1 LLFCRTIQEAIAF
14 NKGCLAAE
22 ILIGAFMNLEKREPS
37 GREKDQ
43 ASVKLL
49 EKLRE
54 QLHSSNSSTARRAA
68 FNLSWMQED
77 GLDILK
83 EALFSDATKRAKS
96 AAVYGLRKMRGR
108 MKKNA
113 LRLLAEGLKYR
124 DRATVDVCQNALA
137 VLKHK
142 APGKPAPAR
151 RGRHPKF
158 QIRDVS
164 AKKTQRRRGERVRG
178 PGNRFSR

>member
-1 LLFCRTIQEAIAF
+1 MR
-14 NKGCLAAE
+14 
-22 ILIGAFMNLEKREPS
+22 LEKRKPS

-43 ASVKLL
+43 ASVELL

-68 FNLSWMQED
+68 FNLSWMQDD

-83 EALFSDATKRAKS
+83 EALFSDAARRTKS

-113 LRLLAEGLKYR
+113 LGVLAQGLKCS
-124 DRATVDVCQNALA
+124 DSTTVEACQNALV
-137 VLKHK
+137 VLKQK
-142 APGKPAPAR
+142 AAGKPAPVRKRRPAR
-151 RGRHPKF
+151 F
-158 QIRDVS
+158 QIREVS
-164 AKKTQRRRGERVRG
+164 GNRLQKRPGQRVRG

>member
-1 LLFCRTIQEAIAF
+1 MR
-14 NKGCLAAE
+14 
-22 ILIGAFMNLEKREPS
+22 LEKRKPS
-37 GREKDQ
+37 GREKDE

-68 FNLSWMQED
+68 FNLSWMQDD

-83 EALFSDATKRAKS
+83 EALFGNAARRTKS

-108 MKKNA
+108 MKKIA
-113 LRLLAEGLKYR
+113 LGVLAEGLR
-124 DRATVDVCQNALA
+124 CSDSTTVEACQNALA
-137 VLKHK
+137 VLKQK
-142 APGKPAPAR
+142 ASGKPAPVRKSRPAR
-151 RGRHPKF
+151 F
-158 QIRDVS
+158 QIREVS
-164 AKKTQRRRGERVRG
+164 GNRLQRRRGERVRG

>member
-1 LLFCRTIQEAIAF
+1 
-14 NKGCLAAE
+14 
-22 ILIGAFMNLEKREPS
+22 MNLEKRKPS

-43 ASVKLL
+43 ASIKLL

-54 QLHSSNSSTARRAA
+54 QLHSSNGSTARRAA

-83 EALFSDATKRAKS
+83 EALFSDAARRAKS

-108 MKKNA
+108 MKKGA
-113 LRLLAEGLKYR
+113 LKVLSEGLKYP
-124 DRATVDVCQNALA
+124 DATTAEVCRNALA
-137 VLKHK
+137 ILRHPG
-142 APGKPAPAR
+142 AGKPAPVRKSRPAR
-151 RGRHPKF
+151 FH
-158 QIRDVS
+158 IREVS
-164 AKKTQRRRGERVRG
+164 AKKLPRRPGARVRG